1 MPFKC
6 LKNIP
11 APVPVPAKRIQ
22 QCESHKVHAHHLS
35 HIPLSVRTCHT
46 HYCSELW
53 CFTNLGSSVI
63 LYRMKKDLTVSG
75 RRRLWQ
81 SACLMWMLCLYSESA
96 FPPST
101 ATFSACNDDL
111 SLKFNSKLYPIN
123 VIASLDGFQEQW
135 LISSGLSFFLAKSQ
149 ETCYSDL
156 LTHVDPKKEKKRCTV
171 LWGYRP
177 NFDWFATV
185 ASLCAWHLYQIKMEE
200 RDQEQTQTERER
212 ERIHHQMAHVK
223 KKATSSMLSASKQAS
238 SNCTSCKPV
247 ASIEEFCSS
256 IIK

>member
-1 MPFKC
+1 MCHTVGLQLQVEGGLLCWRQIVLKIKQSCPQTTNTGTLVSHQERMFPSCLFLGQGWQSHHQGMCVASWIHLCMPFKC

-53 CFTNLGSSVI
+53 CFTNPGSSVI
-63 LYRMKKDLTVSG
+63 LYRMKKDSTVSG
-75 RRRLWQ
+75 WKRLWQ
-81 SACLMWMLCLYSESA
+81 SAGLMWISCLYSKSA

-135 LISSGLSFFLAKSQ
+135 FISSGLSFFLAKSQ
-149 ETCYSDL
+149 ATCYSDL
-156 LTHVDPKKEKKRCTV
+156 LTHVNPIR
-171 LWGYRP
+171 
-177 NFDWFATV
+177 
-185 ASLCAWHLYQIKMEE
+185 
-200 RDQEQTQTERER
+200 
-212 ERIHHQMAHVK
+212 K
-223 KKATSSMLSASKQAS
+223 KKDARYCDDTDPILTDLQL
-238 SNCTSCKPV
+238 
-247 ASIEEFCSS
+247 
-256 IIK
+256 